1 MLYEEKD
8 GSIEQ
13 TQDDDK
19 KTNDY
24 KDCKDCKDC
33 ICEMLLDIL
42 EKQEAYQKS
51 KVNPCSLLNSDR
63 LTLHATVPFI
73 LQTPYGHPF
82 FTWGHVGTDDCFIT
96 TFFRVIKVDCDQ
108 NCAVLQLLRPNVSIV
123 DPETNCVEA
132 DSLCDVDFVT
142 LTKECV
148 LVDLSC
154 YTSIKCISP
163 EFVMKD

>member
-8 GSIEQ
+8 EDLEQ
-13 TQDDDK
+13 MISDDK
-19 KTNDY
+19 M
-24 KDCKDCKDC
+24 KDDCNDC
-33 ICEMLLDIL
+33 ICDMLLDIL
-42 EKQEAYQKS
+42 AKQEAYQKL

-63 LTLHATVPFI
+63 STFCEVIPFI

-82 FTWGHVGTDDCFIT
+82 FTWGHIGTDDCFVT
-96 TFFRVIKVDCDQ
+96 TFFKVVKVDCDQ

-123 DPETNCVEA
+123 DPETSCVET

-142 LTKECV
+142 PTRECV

-163 EFVMKD
+163 EFVKKTK